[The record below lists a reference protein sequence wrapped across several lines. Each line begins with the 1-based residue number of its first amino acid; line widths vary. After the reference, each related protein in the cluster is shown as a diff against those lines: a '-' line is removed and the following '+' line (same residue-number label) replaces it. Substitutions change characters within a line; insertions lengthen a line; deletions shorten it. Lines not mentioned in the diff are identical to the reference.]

1 MARKTA
7 FEKIEE
13 GLVEALAIAR
23 GEAEPAKLIIPPEID
38 VRAIRGKL
46 GLSQED
52 FAAWFGFT
60 LNQIRQWEQGRC
72 RPLGG
77 VRAYLL
83 IIAQDPERVRA
94 MLREAVPS
102 KQASAA

>member
-1 MARKTA
+1 MARKSA

-13 GLVEALAIAR
+13 GLTEALAIAR
-23 GEAEPAKLIIPPEID
+23 GEAMPAKLFIPPEID
-38 VRAIRGKL
+38 VRAIRNKV

-60 LNQIRQWEQGRC
+60 LHQIRQWEQGRS

-83 IIAQDPERVRA
+83 IIAQDPEGVRNL
-94 MLREAVPS
+94 LRQATPS
-102 KQASAA
+102 KNAA